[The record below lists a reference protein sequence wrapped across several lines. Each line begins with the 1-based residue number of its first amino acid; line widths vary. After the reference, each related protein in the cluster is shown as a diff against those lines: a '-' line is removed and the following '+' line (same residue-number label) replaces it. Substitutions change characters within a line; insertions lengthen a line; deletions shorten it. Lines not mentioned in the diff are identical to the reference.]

1 MLYDRWRILARSR
14 AADLAL
20 EDLRDGRAWT
30 FAQLLAWSDQCES
43 PAEGLSCP
51 RGTGPEF
58 ILEVLRAWRHNRV
71 VCPLEE
77 HESPPSLPPPPLA
90 IVHLKRT
97 SATTSLPRHVA
108 FTAEQLAADPAN
120 IVSTMGLRPEWPN
133 IGVISLAHS
142 YGFSNLVLPL
152 LLHGIPLRLVGSPFP
167 EAVRKACSGGPCTL
181 ASVPA
186 LWRVWHDAKITL
198 SGVKLAISA
207 GAPLAAA
214 LENEVFQ
221 AAGIKIHNFLGAS
234 ESGGIAY
241 DRSGV
246 PRSDGAMVGTALD
259 NVSLSSSDNMLEVRG
274 PAVGETYWPG
284 PRPELQ
290 NGVFRASDLVEFQVG
305 QLFICGRASDV
316 IHIAGRK
323 VAPEEIERALLK
335 HPAVRECLVVDLP
348 RPGLENQIAA
358 VIVGDERSLNSIR
371 SRLEELLPAWQMPR
385 HWRFVESLGHN
396 ERGKVSRAHWRERL
410 TAPKA

>member
-1 MLYDRWRILARSR
+1 MLYDRWRDLAQSR
-14 AADLAL
+14 GAELAL
-20 EDLRDGRAWT
+20 EDLRGGRVWT
-30 FAQLLAWSDQCES
+30 FAQLLGWSDQCES
-43 PAEGLSCP
+43 PAESLSCP

-77 HESPPSLPPPPLA
+77 NEPPPSIPQPPRH
-90 IVHLKRT
+90 IVHIKRT
-97 SATTSLPRHVA
+97 SATTSVARHVA

-152 LLHGIPLRLVGSPFP
+152 LLHGIPLRLVGSPLP
-167 EAVRKACSGGPCTL
+167 EAVRKACADAPCTL
-181 ASVPA
+181 AGVPA
-186 LWRVWHDAKITL
+186 LWRVWHDANAIL
-198 SGVKLAISA
+198 PAVKLAISA
-207 GAPLAAA
+207 GAPLPAP
-214 LENEVFQ
+214 LEDEVFQ
-221 AAGIKIHNFLGAS
+221 SAGIKIHNFLGAS

-241 DRSGV
+241 DRSSV
-246 PRSDGAMVGTALD
+246 PRTEGAMVGTALE
-259 NVSLSSSDNMLEVRG
+259 NVSLCASDNMLEVRG
-274 PAVGETYWPG
+274 QAVGETYWPE

-290 NGVFRASDLVEFQVG
+290 SGVFRASDLVEFQG
-305 QLFICGRASDV
+305 DQLFIRGRASDV

-323 VAPEEIERALLK
+323 VAPEEIERALMK
-335 HPAVRECLVVDLP
+335 HPDVRECLVLDLP

-358 VIVGDERSLNSIR
+358 VIVGNEKSLDSIR
-371 SRLEELLPAWQMPR
+371 SRLAELVPAWQMPR

-396 ERGKVSRAHWRERL
+396 ERGKVSRAQWREKL
-410 TAPKA
+410 IAPKA